1 MTTSF
6 YVRGAAVLV
15 LFAVSPANVQAQLLD
30 IITSPKTLIDRAI
43 EARKTAD
50 IYEDNKI
57 VLAVNGIMADL
68 GTIKASTE
76 IYEQR
81 LLITGMFDDKK
92 LYDKFRSEVKKI
104 SNIKRLYWHVTYM
117 SEANQKKNE
126 KKLMNWSD
134 TLVLDTKVGLSLV
147 GTRGVAVDT
156 LATVYLIGRARST
169 EELKKTLSATRKT
182 DGVKKIINYVEVR
195 P

>member
-134 TLVLDTKVGLSLV
+134 TLVLDTKVGLSLSE
-147 GTRGVAVDT
+147 
-156 LATVYLIGRARST
+156 LAAWRMSIFGSRSIPWRR
-169 EELKKTLSATRKT
+169 S
-182 DGVKKIINYVEVR
+182 I
-195 P
+195 